1 MRKALAIDVGGTK
14 IYSAII
20 NEKGEII
27 SEIEKHHTPK
37 TFDEIK
43 SLFEAIIKR
52 HEDEVEIIAFATC
65 GTVNNTNDGILGST
79 GNIVKKYPSM
89 DFKSLS
95 NKPVFVENDANAAA
109 WAEHIIGSSKG
120 MPYSVMLTLGTG
132 VGGGIILDNKL
143 YKGKNGAAG
152 EMHFKMRT
160 DKHRKCTCGSFDCF
174 EAYASGTGLK
184 KTAEEISGNSDITTY
199 DVIWNLKCHP
209 EPADLRTDGA
219 NANPDSEQ
227 IEQTEQRVRALA
239 YPFNTRCSNARMC
252 KEQSSV
258 SVEQIQDDS
267 GYINANDKTKLTD
280 YDSEAG
286 MTELCK
292 QIFNTWQNDIL
303 EGIIG
308 LANIFDPDVI
318 VLSGSMAEFV
328 DIEYLEKEANK
339 EIVTTPFKVLKASA
353 GNYSGM
359 IGAALLALGVK

>member
-1 MRKALAIDVGGTK
+1 MVRRALAIDVGGTK
-14 IYSAII
+14 IYNTIV
-20 NEKGEII
+20 NENGEIVG
-27 SEIEKHHTPK
+27 EIEKRPTPK
-37 TFDEIK
+37 TFKEIK
-43 SLFEAIIKR
+43 AVFEDIIKR
-52 HEDEVEIIAFATC
+52 HENEVDVIAFATC
-65 GTVNNTNDGILGST
+65 GAVNNNNDGILGST
-79 GNIVKKYPSM
+79 GNIAQEYPTM

-109 WAEHIIGSSKG
+109 WAEHVIGSSKG

-199 DVIWNLKCHP
+199 DVIAGKDNCPMMK
-209 EPADLRTDGA
+209 
-219 NANPDSEQ
+219 
-227 IEQTEQRVRALA
+227 
-239 YPFNTRCSNARMC
+239 
-252 KEQSSV
+252 
-258 SVEQIQDDS
+258 
-267 GYINANDKTKLTD
+267 KTFD
-280 YDSEAG
+280 
-286 MTELCK
+286 
-292 QIFNTWQNDIL
+292 TWQNDIL

-328 DIEYLEKEANK
+328 DIDYLEKEANK
-339 EIVTTPFKVLKASA
+339 EIVTTPFRVVKASA
-353 GNYSGM
+353 GNFSGM
-359 IGAALLALGVK
+359 IGAALLALGVN

>member
-1 MRKALAIDVGGTK
+1 MQALAIDVGGTK

-52 HEDEVEIIAFATC
+52 YEDEVDIIAFATC
-65 GTVNNTNDGILGST
+65 GAVNNSNDGILGST
-79 GNIVKKYPSM
+79 GNIAKEYPSM
-89 DFKSLS
+89 DFKALS
-95 NKPVFVENDANAAA
+95 KKPVFVENDANAAA
-109 WAEHIIGSSKG
+109 WAEHIIGASKG
-120 MPYSVMLTLGTG
+120 MPYSIMLTLGTG

-160 DKHRKCTCGSFDCF
+160 DKHRKCTCGSWDCF

-184 KTAEEISGNSDITTY
+184 KTAEEISGNPDITTY
-199 DVIWNLKCHP
+199 DVIGNKDCPMMKKIL
-209 EPADLRTDGA
+209 E
-219 NANPDSEQ
+219 
-227 IEQTEQRVRALA
+227 
-239 YPFNTRCSNARMC
+239 
-252 KEQSSV
+252 
-258 SVEQIQDDS
+258 
-267 GYINANDKTKLTD
+267 
-280 YDSEAG
+280 
-286 MTELCK
+286 
-292 QIFNTWQNDIL
+292 TWQNDIL

-308 LANIFDPDVI
+308 LSNIFDPDVI

-328 DIEYLEKEANK
+328 DINYLEQQANK
-339 EIVTTPFKVLKASA
+339 EIVTTPFKVAKATA